1 MNPGPTFTH
10 SRPNRKIVLS
20 KRTKRLPNH
29 KNRIVRTAFNVNPD
43 ELGHFQLVELESEKE
58 EPQANQ
64 TRSHPDSDPDSLPGQ
79 WSPSLVVQQ
88 ADISIDG
95 LGVADCIE
103 YLNNQVEVDDS
114 LLASINSAKLV
125 SVRLGSNYYKDPK
138 LKLNDRWSTKLQLH
152 HFN

>member
-1 MNPGPTFTH
+1 M
-10 SRPNRKIVLS
+10 
-20 KRTKRLPNH
+20 
-29 KNRIVRTAFNVNPD
+29 RTAFNVSPD
-43 ELGHFQLVELESEKE
+43 DLRDFQLVELESEKE
-58 EPQANQ
+58 THPQTTQ

-103 YLNNQVEVDDS
+103 YLNNQVEVDVDCHDS

-138 LKLNDRWSTKLQLH
+138 LKLNDRWSAKLQLH